1 MRTIFL
7 ILALL
12 IGISVNA
19 TKWYCSPTGSDV
31 TGNGSLAAPY
41 YSLNFVWTI
50 ASSGDTIY
58 LRGGTYAID
67 IVQNLRNKTNM
78 KVFAYADESPVFV
91 RGNYVENPEDYFDWL
106 GIYTFD
112 ADGLYLKGLE
122 VRDFP
127 QFVHSTWG
135 TPASFGIWC
144 TDTDNAKF
152 ENLNI
157 HHNGGGMMLHN
168 CRNAI
173 VLNSD
178 FHHNQDPLSNDP
190 YGGADGLVLREV
202 TDTSSYSV
210 VRGCRFWWNTDDG
223 CDLWY
228 NDGEVLLDSCWSFYN
243 GYIPGTMN
251 PGGDGSGFKN
261 GRLGEDQGTK
271 HIRTA
276 KNLVSAYNKSGGFD
290 NNGALCQTLYYNSLS
305 YHNTRGMTFN
315 EGHPVIRNVI
325 AYANTGY
332 NTLDDKTGWVHDH
345 NSWNGAVTITDAD
358 FVSLDTSLLDN
369 SRVNGYLPTISF
381 GRLAETSDAIDA
393 GVNVGYPYSNSAPD
407 MGAFEYGEIDYDLP
421 TVSTT
426 AVSSIATT
434 IAVSGGNVTSDGG
447 TTVTVRGVC
456 WNTSANPTIGSSYT
470 SNGSGTGSYT
480 SNITGLSA
488 NTAYHVRA
496 YATNSGGTAYGADI
510 QFTTLPTVA
519 ENNTVIKY
527 RGKVVKHNNKRP
539 IK

>member
-1 MRTIFL
+1 ML
-7 ILALL
+7 IS
-12 IGISVNA
+12 ISA
-19 TKWYCSPTGSDV
+19 YSTKWYCAPTGSDA
-31 TGNGSLAAPY
+31 TGIGTIGNPYFSLKLAW
-41 YSLNFVWTI
+41 SS
-50 ASSGDTIY
+50 ASNGDTIY

-67 IVQNLRNKTNM
+67 IVQDLRTKTNI
-78 KVFAYADESPVFV
+78 KVFNYTGETPIFV
-91 RGNYVENPEDYFDWL
+91 RGDYVEDPENYFDWI
-106 GIYTFD
+106 GIYTD
-112 ADGLYLKGLE
+112 NADGLYLKGLE
-122 VRDFP
+122 VKDFP

-144 TDTDNAKF
+144 SDTDNAKF

-157 HHNGGGMMLHN
+157 HHCGGGMMLHN
-168 CRNAI
+168 CRNAT

-178 FHHNQDPLSNDP
+178 FHHNQDPLSDDP

-261 GRLGEDQGTK
+261 GRLVEDQGTK

-332 NTLDDKTGWVHDH
+332 DVLDDKTGWIHDH
-345 NSWNGAVTITDAD
+345 NSWNGTVTITDAD

-369 SRVNGYLPTISF
+369 SRVNGYLPTITF
-381 GRLAETSDAIDA
+381 GRLAGTSDAIDA

-407 MGAFEYGEIDYDLP
+407 MGAFEYGEIDYDLA

-426 AVSSIATT
+426 VISSIATT
-434 IAVSGGNVTSDGG
+434 TAVSGGNVTSDGG
-447 TTVTVRGVC
+447 TTVTARGVC
-456 WNTSANPTIGSSYT
+456 WNTSINPTISNSHT

-480 SNITGLSA
+480 SSITGLSA
-488 NTAYHVRA
+488 NTVYHVRA
-496 YATNSGGTAYGADI
+496 YATNSEGTTYGSDI
-510 QFTTLPTVA
+510 QFSTLPITIG
-519 ENNTVIKY
+519 NSSLIIHH
-527 RGKVVKHNNKRP
+527 GKVVKHNNKRLTQ
-539 IK
+539 

>member
-19 TKWYCSPTGSDV
+19 TKWYCSPTGSDA
-31 TGNGSLAAPY
+31 GSGTIGSPY
-41 YSLNFVWTI
+41 FSLKIAWNS

-58 LRGGTYAID
+58 LRGGTYSID
-67 IVQNLRNKTNM
+67 IVQDLRTKTNI
-78 KVFAYADESPVFV
+78 KVFNYPGESPVFI
-91 RGNYVENPEDYFDWL
+91 RGNYVEDPENYFDWIA
-106 GIYTFD
+106 IYTD
-112 ADGLYLKGLE
+112 NADGLYLKGLE
-122 VRDFP
+122 VKDFP
-127 QFVHSTWG
+127 QFEHSTWG

-144 TDTDNAKF
+144 SDTDYATF

-168 CRNAI
+168 CRNAT

-178 FHHNQDPLSNDP
+178 FHHNQDPLSDDP

-202 TDTSSYSV
+202 TDTSSYSI

-243 GYIPGTMN
+243 GYIPSTMN

-276 KNLVSAYNKSGGFD
+276 RNLISAYNKSGGFD

-345 NSWNGAVTITDAD
+345 NSWNGLVTITDAD

-369 SRVNGYLPTISF
+369 SRVNFYLPKTNF
-381 GRLAETSDAIDA
+381 GRLAASSDAIDS
-393 GVNVGYPYSNSAPD
+393 GVAVGLPYIGIAPD
-407 MGAFEYGEIDYDLP
+407 MGAFEYGEIEYTTP
-421 TVSTT
+421 IVSTASVVSITTTT
-426 AVSSIATT
+426 AI
-434 IAVSGGNVTSDGG
+434 SGGNVTYDGD
-447 TTVTVRGVC
+447 TTVTARGVC
-456 WNTSANPTIGSSYT
+456 WGTSSNPTILNSHT
-470 SNGSGTGSYT
+470 SDSSGTGVFT
-480 SNITGLSA
+480 SNITGLSSA
-488 NTAYHVRA
+488 TTYHVRA
-496 YATNSGGTAYGADI
+496 YATNSVGTAYGVDRT
-510 QFTTLPTVA
+510 FTTLSIPTGDT
-519 ENNTVIKY
+519 TVI
-527 RGKVVKHNNKRP
+527 RHGNKVVKHNNKRP
-539 IK
+539 VR